1 MHQEIA
7 QLLKQILNCCLID
20 FFVQLLLRLFFLD
33 VGKVKY

>member
-20 FFVQLLLRLFFLD
+20 FCSASFKIIFLD

>member
-20 FFVQLLLRLFFLD
+20 FFCSASFKIIFLD